1 VSRLPLRRLRE
12 IFLRAF
18 RPEAFIQKDQTR
30 DICEEERAR
39 AAKKKFNFRMR
50 TLLLFLAIAALVSHA
65 QVPKPPWAGGSIP
78 AKPASPESSK
88 KDPGPD
94 SASTAQNPEG
104 TLKVDVKLV
113 NVFVTVT
120 DEHGAPVAGLKKENF
135 ALLEDGKPQ
144 DIAVFDK
151 ESALP
156 LSIVLDIDTSLSTRK
171 DLPLELSSARR
182 FAHAIL
188 RPIDALSLYG
198 FSEIV
203 SEVVPFTSDLKTID
217 RGVDRVRMGSATALY
232 DALYLGAEALEP
244 RKGRKVL
251 VVITDGGDTV
261 SRVDYKEAVRAAQEA
276 EAIVYSIIVVPIEAS
291 AGRDIGGEHA
301 LIQISEDTGGKY
313 FYATS
318 VPQLDDAFRKISDE
332 LRTQHLLAYYPSQRL
347 SDSTFRRI
355 EVKVDDAAAGSSF
368 TVRHRTGYYTT
379 KSKF

>member
-1 VSRLPLRRLRE
+1 VSRLSLRACVGVFLQILRLKSFSRKGLIPEVRDDESSSQENFSLRLR
-12 IFLRAF
+12 FLV
-18 RPEAFIQKDQTR
+18 I
-30 DICEEERAR
+30 
-39 AAKKKFNFRMR
+39 
-50 TLLLFLAIAALVSHA
+50 LLTVAVSHA
-65 QVPKPPWAGGSIP
+65 QVPKPPWASGGTSP
-78 AKPASPESSK
+78 AKSTSTDSSK
-88 KDPGPD
+88 TND
-94 SASTAQNPEG
+94 SASTSTAQNAG
-104 TLKVDVKLV
+104 STLKVDVKLV

-120 DEHGAPVAGLKKENF
+120 DEHGAPVAGLKKEDF

-144 DIAVFDK
+144 TISVFDK

-182 FAHAIL
+182 FARAIL
-188 RPIDALSLYG
+188 RPVDAISLYS

-203 SEVVPFTSDLKTID
+203 SEVVPFTSDLKAID

-232 DALYLGAEALEP
+232 DALYLGSQALEP

-261 SRVDYKEAVRAAQEA
+261 SRVDYKEAVRSAQEA
-276 EAIVYSIIVVPIEAS
+276 EAIVYSIIDVPIEAS

-318 VPQLDDAFRKISDE
+318 VPELDDAFRKISDE
-332 LRTQHLLAYYPSQRL
+332 LRTQYLLAYYPSQRL
-347 SDSTFRRI
+347 SDSNFRRI
-355 EVKVDDAAAGSSF
+355 EVKVDGASTTSPF